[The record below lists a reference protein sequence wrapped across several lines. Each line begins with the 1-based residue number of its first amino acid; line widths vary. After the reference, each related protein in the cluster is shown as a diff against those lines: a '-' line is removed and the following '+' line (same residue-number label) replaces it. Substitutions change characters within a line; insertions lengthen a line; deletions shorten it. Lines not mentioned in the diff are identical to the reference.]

1 MIITLLVI
9 MSSSTQPDI
18 NDVSSMV
25 LIDHVSFVGNR
36 RTDQHTLQKL
46 ISVKKGDRYDEEKL
60 KTGLNRIIEHYLQ
73 DGLIFAEISPR
84 IDLKKEHAQ
93 ICVKVHEGETV
104 KFGNV
109 SIEGNT
115 KFTDSYL
122 LSLIGLRQGQPF
134 NMTLLEKGIE
144 RIINLYSEQGHPMVE
159 VRLVDV
165 IANPDNGK
173 LDLRVEIDEKNIIKI
188 ASVNVSGSR
197 KTREEIVL
205 RELPIRAGDI
215 FDQRKIDQSF
225 RQLINLGY
233 FYKINPNLL
242 EMADTPNQVKI

>member
-9 MSSSTQPDI
+9 MSSSVQPDI
-18 NDVSSMV
+18 NDVSPMV
-25 LIDHVSFVGNR
+25 LIDRVTFVGNR
-36 RTDQHTLQKL
+36 RIDQHTLQKL

-60 KTGLNRIIEHYLQ
+60 KIGLNRIIEYYLQ

-84 IDLKKEHAQ
+84 IDLKGEHAQ

-104 KFGNV
+104 EFGNV

-134 NMTLLEKGIE
+134 NMPLLEKGIE

-159 VRLVDV
+159 MRLVDV

-173 LDLRVEIDEKNIIKI
+173 LDLRVEIDEKKHNQ
-188 ASVNVSGSR
+188 NRVS
-197 KTREEIVL
+197 
-205 RELPIRAGDI
+205 
-215 FDQRKIDQSF
+215 
-225 RQLINLGY
+225 
-233 FYKINPNLL
+233 
-242 EMADTPNQVKI
+242 

>member
-36 RTDQHTLQKL
+36 RIDQHTLQKL

-93 ICVKVHEGETV
+93 ICIKGHH
-104 KFGNV
+104 
-109 SIEGNT
+109 IEIM
-115 KFTDSYL
+115 D
-122 LSLIGLRQGQPF
+122 
-134 NMTLLEKGIE
+134 
-144 RIINLYSEQGHPMVE
+144 IIMV
-159 VRLVDV
+159 
-165 IANPDNGK
+165 
-173 LDLRVEIDEKNIIKI
+173 
-188 ASVNVSGSR
+188 
-197 KTREEIVL
+197 
-205 RELPIRAGDI
+205 
-215 FDQRKIDQSF
+215 
-225 RQLINLGY
+225 QL
-233 FYKINPNLL
+233 
-242 EMADTPNQVKI
+242 